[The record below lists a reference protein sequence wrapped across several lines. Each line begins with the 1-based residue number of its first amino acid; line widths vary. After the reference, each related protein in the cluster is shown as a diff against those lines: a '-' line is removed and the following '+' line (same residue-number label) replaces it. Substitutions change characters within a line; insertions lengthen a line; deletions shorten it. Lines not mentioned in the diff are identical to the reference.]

1 MAYDVSP
8 RVNLLQ
14 NKGNSIYEHCFAT
27 HIVWLVLLAQSV
39 TRVWKLLLA
48 LPIEKR
54 LCIFVGFGFGDKIL
68 AHSLANIEMTNV
80 HRMKIVT
87 WM

>member
-1 MAYDVSP
+1 MLAQ

-14 NKGNSIYEHCFAT
+14 NKVNSYYEHCFT
-27 HIVWLVLLAQSV
+27 RHIVWLVLLAQSV

-54 LCIFVGFGFGDKIL
+54 LHICAGFGLGDKIL
-68 AHSLANIEMTNV
+68 AHSLADVEMTSV